1 LPGRYPRFFYRA
13 TLYKKIATSLLIET
27 VTWQLR
33 KDCISVVMHTQ
44 DFINPNSSESI
55 LKDERRKNWFW
66 DYNEVFDSDLSNY
79 AKLVRLYLARCADG
93 DRVSWPSYN
102 RIAKACGISRR
113 TAQKAIDELEERGWV
128 KKNKRRKNINEN
140 DSNIYVLCDP
150 PKSDTS
156 EKNNSENE
164 GGVSSTPPC
173 NEITGGG
180 VSGAPPCNEMTGG
193 GGAPGTLGGASD
205 APGGAPG
212 APKQYP
218 DNNKDNT
225 LFISND
231 INNRELAF
239 QASSTAAGTT
249 HDKKIADHK
258 IFDSH
263 PQAGEANAAANI
275 AQKEIQKDQLISM
288 PTARELIAELVRDYR
303 LLDDIKQRKGD
314 FAFIGCLYNKYGYDA
329 VYEAINKLSMAIAIQ
344 DIIDPLLYLKGILEP
359 RVKNS
364 DIKGQTKVIKNETQT
379 KSNKKDL
386 IKSLYRN

>member
-1 LPGRYPRFFYRA
+1 
-13 TLYKKIATSLLIET
+13 
-27 VTWQLR
+27 
-33 KDCISVVMHTQ
+33 MHTQ
-44 DFINPNSSESI
+44 DFINPKSSESM

-79 AKLVRLYLARCADG
+79 AKLVRLYLARCADSN
-93 DRVSWPSYN
+93 RVSWPSYN
-102 RIAKACGISRR
+102 RISKACGISRR
-113 TAQKAIDELEERGWV
+113 TAQKAIDELEEKGWV
-128 KKNKRRKNINEN
+128 KKNKRRKNTNEN

-150 PKSDTS
+150 PKSDIS
-156 EKNNSENE
+156 EKNNCKNG
-164 GGVSSTPPC
+164 GGVPDTPPCNKITRGSAPDTPPCNKITRGSAPDTPPC

-180 VSGAPPCNEMTGG
+180 VSDAPPCNEITRGG
-193 GGAPGTLGGASD
+193 GVPGTLGGAPD

-225 LFISND
+225 LFISNN

-239 QASSTAAGTT
+239 QALSPAVGTT

-275 AQKEIQKDQLISM
+275 AQKEIKNDQLINM
-288 PTARELIAELVRDYR
+288 PTAKELIAELVRDYR
-303 LLDDIKQRKGD
+303 SLDDIKQRKGD
-314 FAFIGCLYNKYGYDA
+314 YAFIGCLYNKHGYNA
-329 VYEAINKLSMAIAIQ
+329 VYEAINKLSMSIAVQ
-344 DIIDPLLYLKGILEP
+344 DIKDPLLYLKGILEP

-364 DIKGQTKVIKNETQT
+364 DMKGQTKVIKNEAKK
-379 KSNKKDL
+379 KSKKEL
-386 IKSLYRN
+386 IKSLYMS